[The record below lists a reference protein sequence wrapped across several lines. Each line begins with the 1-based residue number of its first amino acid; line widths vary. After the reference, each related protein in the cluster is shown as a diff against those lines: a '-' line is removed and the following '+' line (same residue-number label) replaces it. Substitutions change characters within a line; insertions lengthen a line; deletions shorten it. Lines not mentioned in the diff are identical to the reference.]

1 MRRAGGSPR
10 HPVPSPEGLKLPVL
24 DVLKQFAHRTG
35 GAFRFLLRGHISAA
49 AAALITTLV
58 LVGCASAPITQAPAT
73 STAAEAAWGI
83 RQVKLAA
90 VATWTLKGRI
100 AVNNNAATDIT
111 PGTEINSAPAPGAI
125 NISAMLHWAQQPS
138 DYHIDV
144 VPPFGQGAIRL
155 EGNSEGVVMRLPGG
169 RQLSA
174 ASPDALLYAQTG
186 LRLPIRSL
194 RYWVMGRPDP
204 ASEVRKV
211 LDDTGRALWLEQSGW
226 RVEFLRYTQ
235 INGLDMPDK
244 LVMTRSPMHLR
255 LVIDRWEL

>member
-1 MRRAGGSPR
+1 MDGQVQRVLDALKRPSHRAGG
-10 HPVPSPEGLKLPVL
+10 
-24 DVLKQFAHRTG
+24 
-35 GAFRFLLRGHISAA
+35 AFCFLLHGLRGAGASM
-49 AAALITTLV
+49 AALITPLI
-58 LVGCASAPITQAPAT
+58 LVGCASAPITLVPAT
-73 STAAEAAWGI
+73 STDAESAWGI
-83 RQVKLAA
+83 RQVALAA
-90 VATWTLKGRI
+90 VSTWTLTGRI
-100 AVNNNAATDIT
+100 AVNNGAATDIT
-111 PGTEINSAPAPGAI
+111 SGTEINSAPGTI

-138 DYHIDV
+138 NYHIDV

-155 EGNSEGVVMRLPGG
+155 EGNSDGVMMRLPGG

-174 ASPDALLYAQTG
+174 ATPDALLYAQTG

-204 ASEVRKV
+204 VSAVRKV